1 MSVPDEATTTTKTDK
16 NDKGKN
22 PIVEDEDVHDNS
34 DSSEDE
40 SDPELA
46 EALRISRKNKLQE
59 NIKSSE
65 NTFAT
70 KSEMSTLSMRV
81 DSLESKF
88 TDITGKLDEI
98 LQLLKG
104 KKVVTPEGIE
114 KRDSGVQTEKEINTD
129 AAHPVCWDLIPWSY
143 QHNDDQ
149 TIDKDEGKHEK
160 LMENDE
166 NVLKGTNDDDKIID
180 NPKEAAKCFQNF
192 KTNDGEEV
200 FLYANSEK
208 ALNINEQR
216 ATIVALA
223 EDNPD
228 MSEEEY
234 MRLQLKRYN
243 ELQAGEGQEDS
254 GRGKGRGRGRGRG
267 QKQIKQNESNE
278 EPVCSD
284 LISYQQNDD
293 QTTDKDKGENEKL
306 PENDENVLR
315 GTNDDDKIIDNPEE
329 AAKYFQKFKTND
341 GEEVFMYANS
351 EKALNINEQRATIIA
366 KAEDNPELSEE
377 EYRRL
382 QQERYNE
389 LQAGEGQEDSG
400 KGKGR
405 GRGRGRERGRGQK
418 QIEENESNK
427 ETSTTI
433 KIATQ
438 ENPIP

>member
-46 EALRISRKNKLQE
+46 EVLRISRKSISGSSSKFMQEQISFDSSDLKKKMEATTILHQGLRSELKDLHTVTDKLQE

-129 AAHPVCWDLIPWSY
+129 AAEPVCWDLIPWSY

-166 NVLKGTNDDDKIID
+166 NVLKGTNHSF
-180 NPKEAAKCFQNF
+180 N
-192 KTNDGEEV
+192 
-200 FLYANSEK
+200 
-208 ALNINEQR
+208 
-216 ATIVALA
+216 
-223 EDNPD
+223 
-228 MSEEEY
+228 
-234 MRLQLKRYN
+234 
-243 ELQAGEGQEDS
+243 
-254 GRGKGRGRGRGRG
+254 
-267 QKQIKQNESNE
+267 
-278 EPVCSD
+278 SD
-284 LISYQQNDD
+284 LYFC
-293 QTTDKDKGENEKL
+293 EKL
-306 PENDENVLR
+306 
-315 GTNDDDKIIDNPEE
+315 
-329 AAKYFQKFKTND
+329 
-341 GEEVFMYANS
+341 
-351 EKALNINEQRATIIA
+351 
-366 KAEDNPELSEE
+366 
-377 EYRRL
+377 
-382 QQERYNE
+382 
-389 LQAGEGQEDSG
+389 
-400 KGKGR
+400 
-405 GRGRGRERGRGQK
+405 
-418 QIEENESNK
+418 
-427 ETSTTI
+427 
-433 KIATQ
+433 
-438 ENPIP
+438 